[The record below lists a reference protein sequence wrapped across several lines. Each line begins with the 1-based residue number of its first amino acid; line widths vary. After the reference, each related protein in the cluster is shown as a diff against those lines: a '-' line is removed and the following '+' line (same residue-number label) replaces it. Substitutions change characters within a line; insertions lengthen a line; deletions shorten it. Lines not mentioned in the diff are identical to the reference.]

1 MVWTYHEVKKLRKK
15 HAKGGEITTSEIRS
29 LEKYVHHK
37 EKVAHLGNP
46 WSQKQL
52 LRAEELLHDLKKQ
65 GTPVA
70 EVAEE

>member
-15 HAKGGEITTSEIRS
+15 HAEGGEISTSEVRS

-37 EKVAHLGNP
+37 EKVAHLGDH

-65 GTPVA
+65 ETPVA
-70 EVAEE
+70 EVTEK